1 MGRPNAG
8 KSTLFNAFLGQR
20 LSIVTARPQTTRD
33 RILGVLTTDAAQIIF
48 LDTPGLLEPS
58 YKLHERMGQQID
70 RAAADADAVLLLIDA
85 TVPWDR
91 RKLVDSFISRCR
103 SPLLAVLNKTDAV
116 PPGRVAS
123 LASQVK
129 EGFGLA
135 EVLPISALTGDW
147 VDVAL
152 SRLVSLLPLGPHL
165 YPEDVIAEQ
174 PERFFVA
181 ELIRE
186 AAFQQLSDELPY
198 AINVSV
204 DEFTD
209 PRGTGDTPIDGVTD
223 EALDSAADERRRGS
237 RKGSKTYV
245 GATIYVERDSQKG
258 IVIGRKGTRL
268 RSIGQEARQRI
279 EGLLERPVY
288 LELWVKVRADWR
300 DRDRDL
306 HEFGYL

>member
-1 MGRPNAG
+1 MALVGRPNVG

-33 RILGVLTTDAAQIIF
+33 RILGVLTTDAAQLIF

-58 YKLHERMGQQID
+58 YKLHETMGHQIE
-70 RAAADADAVLLLIDA
+70 RAATDADAVLLLIDA
-85 TVPWDR
+85 TSPWDR
-91 RKLVDSFISRCR
+91 RKLVDAFISRVR
-103 SPLLAVLNKTDAV
+103 RPLVAVLNKVDAV
-116 PPGRVAS
+116 PAERVTS
-123 LASQVK
+123 LAAEVK
-129 EGFGLA
+129 NGFGLPDL
-135 EVLPISALTGDW
+135 LPVSALRGDH
-147 VDVAL
+147 VELALQHVVAL
-152 SRLVSLLPLGPHL
+152 LPPGPPL
-165 YPEDVIAEQ
+165 YPEDMVTEQ

-198 AINVSV
+198 AINVAV
-204 DEFTD
+204 EEFTD
-209 PRGTGDTPIDGVTD
+209 PHGSGSDQTEDP
-223 EALDSAADERRRGS
+223 LDERRRGS
-237 RKGSKTYV
+237 RRGKKTYV

-258 IVIGRKGTRL
+258 IVIGRGGSRL

-279 EGLLERPVY
+279 EVLLERPVY
-288 LELWVKVRADWR
+288 LELWVKVRPDWR